1 MKKVALMLSVIA
13 IYSCG
18 QAQKEGKSKA
28 YKVVCDS
35 VQESVIDAN
44 GNESITTKFRCDT
57 LYEQ

>member
-1 MKKVALMLSVIA
+1 MLMLSFIA
-13 IYSCG
+13 ICSCG
-18 QAQKEGKSKA
+18 QQKKESESKA
-28 YKVVCDS
+28 KKVVCDS